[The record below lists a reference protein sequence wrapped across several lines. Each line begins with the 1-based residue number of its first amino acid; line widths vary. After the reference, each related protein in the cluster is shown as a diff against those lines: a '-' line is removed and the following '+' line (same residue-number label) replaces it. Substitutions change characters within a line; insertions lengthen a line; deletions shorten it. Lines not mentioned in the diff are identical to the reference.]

1 MGVRRAV
8 EMARQAAEEKNT
20 LLENLSHGGAEA
32 QREAFNQGAAPCSG
46 VYTLGPLIHNKRVLK
61 DLEEQGIAC
70 IEEGDNTGSFAPSR
84 FRVSLI
90 PSNST
95 VIIRAHGVSPAVET
109 ELRRQGLRILDATCP
124 HVKESQKK
132 AQYFSEKGYRVF
144 LAGEKDHA
152 EINGIRGCVTDCFV
166 VANPQEAE
174 EAAAALYR
182 QEPAAKTAL
191 IGQTTI
197 APEEYRVIGEM
208 IKQVFPK
215 LEIANTICSA
225 TADRQEALRE
235 LCSQVDAVIIAGSM
249 ESANTRRLLSLAGE
263 LGKPAWLAETAGG
276 LPSEIWNYETVGLS
290 AGASAP
296 DELIDEIEQA
306 LSAVFPENIVTFSA
320 EDTFKL

>member
-8 EMARQAAEEKNT
+8 EMARQAADKQIT
-20 LLENLSHGGAEA
+20 ENFSRKDAKTQSMATG
-32 QREAFNQGAAPCSG
+32 QQVVSSPG

-61 DLEEQGIAC
+61 DLKGRGIVC
-70 IEEGDNTGSFAPSR
+70 IEEGHNLASLR
-84 FRVSLI
+84 LCVSLI
-90 PSNST
+90 PNNST
-95 VIIRAHGVSPAVET
+95 IIIRAHGVSPAVET

-132 AQYFSEKGYRVF
+132 ANEFAEKGYRVF

-152 EINGIRGCVTDCFV
+152 EINGIRGCVPDCFV

-174 EAAAALYR
+174 ETAAALYIS
-182 QEPAAKTAL
+182 EPAVKTAL

-208 IKQVFPK
+208 IRQVFPE

-235 LCSQVDAVIIAGSM
+235 LCSQVDAVIIAGSR
-249 ESANTRRLLSLAGE
+249 ESANTRRLLSLAVE
-263 LGKPAWLAETAGG
+263 LGKPAWFAETAGG
-276 LPSEIWNYETVGLS
+276 LPPEIWNYDTVGLS

-306 LSAVFPENIVTFSA
+306 LSAVFPE
-320 EDTFKL
+320 K